1 MKKLF
6 VCVGLVTATLLMG
19 NDLLAQS
26 KNVQD
31 AFSKFK
37 MVSPKNDAEKNLRIL
52 DEAKTFIDAAADNAE
67 TKEDP
72 KMHFYRAQIYMS
84 LYETGAQQAML
95 SGNADQAKLE
105 GYKNT
110 AATSFLFCLN
120 EPKKKYQGDVKTM
133 VEMKYTMFFEMGVKS
148 YNEKQYEQALMMFFQ
163 AYDVK
168 TMVKMEA
175 GEAKNNAII
184 SLNQIVA
191 RESENYGKVK
201 EEAIN
206 AVIKKNEYLK
216 VDPNYDTTDISNT
229 IKSLSKSLL
238 EEEKKID
245 NVINVVEQIRASF
258 PKDVDILITL
268 INLELKKDDLI
279 AAEKYMSEA
288 VSIDPNNKVLHYNLG
303 TSYMTQGL
311 YEKAE
316 ASLNKAL
323 EIDPAYKDAQYQLGA
338 HLYNWANEVKA
349 EAGQLNSNDP
359 KVTELEN
366 QSDELLKKALVV
378 LEKYIEINPKD
389 KDVLGIIYKTYYK
402 LGNAEKGKEYKA
414 RFDAKE

>member
-6 VCVGLVTATLLMG
+6 VCVGLVTAALLIG
-19 NDLLAQS
+19 NDVNAQS

-37 MVSPKNDAEKNLRIL
+37 LVSPKNDAEKNQRIL
-52 DEAKTFIDAAADNAE
+52 EEAKTFIDAAADNAE

-84 LYETGAQQAML
+84 LYESAAQQAML
-95 SGNADQAKLE
+95 SGKADEAKLE

-110 AATSFLFCLN
+110 SATSFLFCLN
-120 EPKKKYQGDVKTM
+120 EPKKKYQGDVKAM
-133 VEMKYTMFFEMGVKS
+133 IEMKYLMFFEMGVKS

-168 TMVKMEA
+168 SMVKMDA
-175 GEAKNNAII
+175 SEAKNNAII
-184 SLNQIVA
+184 SLNQVV
-191 RESENYGKVK
+191 EKLTKGETPDFKS
-201 EEAIN
+201 AI
-206 AVIKKNEYLK
+206 
-216 VDPNYDTTDISNT
+216 T
-229 IKSLSKSLL
+229 I
-238 EEEKKID
+238 
-245 NVINVVEQIRASF
+245 VEQIRTAF
-258 PKDVDILITL
+258 PTDIELIISL
-268 INLELKKDDLI
+268 INIHLRNNDLVS
-279 AAEKYMSEA
+279 AEKFMSEA
-288 VSIDPNNKVLHYNLG
+288 VALDPNNKVLHYNLG

-311 YEKAE
+311 NEKAE
-316 ASLNKAL
+316 TSLNKAL

-359 KVTELEN
+359 KVSDLEN
-366 QSDELLKKALVV
+366 KSDELLKKALIV

>member
-6 VCVGLVTATLLMG
+6 VCVGLVTAALLIG
-19 NDLLAQS
+19 NDVNAQS

-37 MVSPKNDAEKNLRIL
+37 LFSPKNDAEKNQRIL
-52 DEAKTFIDAAADNAE
+52 EEAKTFIDAAADNAE

-84 LYETGAQQAML
+84 LYETAVQQAML
-95 SGNADQAKLE
+95 SGKADEAKLE

-110 AATSFLFCLN
+110 SKNSFLFCLN
-120 EPKKKYQGDVKTM
+120 EPKKKYQGDVKSM
-133 VEMKYTMFFEMGVKS
+133 IEMKYLMFFEMGVKS

-168 TMVKMEA
+168 TMVQMEA

-184 SLNQIVA
+184 SLNQVV
-191 RESENYGKVK
+191 EKLTKGETPDFKS
-201 EEAIN
+201 AI
-206 AVIKKNEYLK
+206 
-216 VDPNYDTTDISNT
+216 T
-229 IKSLSKSLL
+229 I
-238 EEEKKID
+238 
-245 NVINVVEQIRASF
+245 VEQIRTAF
-258 PKDVDILITL
+258 PKDIELIISL
-268 INLELKKDDLI
+268 INIHLRNNDLVS
-279 AAEKYMSEA
+279 AEKFMSEA
-288 VSIDPNNKVLHYNLG
+288 VALDPNNKVLHYNLG

-311 YEKAE
+311 NEKAE
-316 ASLNKAL
+316 ESLNKAL
-323 EIDPAYKDAQYQLGA
+323 GIDPAYKDAQYQLGA

-359 KVTELEN
+359 KVTDLEN
-366 QSDELLKKALVV
+366 KSDELLKKALIV